1 MNQTISGSVAL
12 VTGGSR
18 GIGRSISLAVASRG
32 IKVAVN
38 YVSDQSAAGDVVN
51 ELRSKGGDGSA
62 FQADVASESDVTQ
75 MVKAVESELGP
86 IDLLVTNAGIGAPT
100 SHDDFDMETF
110 RKIMRVNVEGTV
122 LPVMA
127 VKDGMLSRGRGSIV
141 CISSIAGLRSRPRM
155 IAYSTSKEA
164 VIGFVR
170 NMAGALGP
178 DVRVNGIAPGLSK
191 TDMTESM
198 DAKVLADME
207 EEAFVKRLGV
217 PEDISG
223 AALFLL
229 SDDAG
234 FISGQT
240 FVVDGGRVT
249 LP

>member
-1 MNQTISGSVAL
+1 MNQTISDSVAL

-18 GIGRSISLAVASRG
+18 GIGRSISLGLASRG
-32 IKVAVN
+32 VKVAVN
-38 YVSDQSAAGDVVN
+38 YVSDQSAARDVVN

-62 FQADVASESDVTQ
+62 FQADVANESDVTQ
-75 MVKAVESELGP
+75 MVKVVESELGP

-100 SHDDFDMETF
+100 THDDFDMETF

-155 IAYSTSKEA
+155 IAYSTSKAA

-178 DVRVNGIAPGLSK
+178 DVRVNGIAPGLIK

>member
-1 MNQTISGSVAL
+1 
-12 VTGGSR
+12 
-18 GIGRSISLAVASRG
+18 
-32 IKVAVN
+32 
-38 YVSDQSAAGDVVN
+38 
-51 ELRSKGGDGSA
+51 
-62 FQADVASESDVTQ
+62 
-75 MVKAVESELGP
+75 
-86 IDLLVTNAGIGAPT
+86 
-100 SHDDFDMETF
+100 
-110 RKIMRVNVEGTV
+110 MRVNVEGTV

-155 IAYSTSKEA
+155 IAYSTSKAA

-178 DVRVNGIAPGLSK
+178 AVRVNGIAPGLIK

-198 DAKVLADME
+198 DPKVLADME

>member
-18 GIGRSISLAVASRG
+18 GIGRSISLALASRG

-141 CISSIAGLRSRPRM
+141 CISSIAGLRSRPGM
-155 IAYSTSKEA
+155 IAYSTSKAA

-178 DVRVNGIAPGLSK
+178 DVRVNGIAPGLIK

>member
-18 GIGRSISLAVASRG
+18 GIGRSISLALASRG

-155 IAYSTSKEA
+155 IAYSTSKAA

-178 DVRVNGIAPGLSK
+178 DVRVNGIAPGVIK

>member
-18 GIGRSISLAVASRG
+18 GIGRSISLGLASRG
-32 IKVAVN
+32 VKVAVN
-38 YVSDQSAAGDVVN
+38 YVSDQSAARDVVN

-62 FQADVASESDVTQ
+62 FQADVANESDVTQ
-75 MVKAVESELGP
+75 MVKVVESELGP

-100 SHDDFDMETF
+100 THDDFDMETF

-141 CISSIAGLRSRPRM
+141 CISSIAGLRSRPGM
-155 IAYSTSKEA
+155 IAYSTSKAA

-178 DVRVNGIAPGLSK
+178 DVRVNGIAPGLIK

>member
-18 GIGRSISLAVASRG
+18 GIGRSISLGLASRG
-32 IKVAVN
+32 VKVAVN
-38 YVSDQSAAGDVVN
+38 YVSDQSAARDVVN

-127 VKDGMLSRGRGSIV
+127 VKDGMLSRSRGSIV
-141 CISSIAGLRSRPRM
+141 CISSIAGLRSRPGM
-155 IAYSTSKEA
+155 IAYSTSKAA

-178 DVRVNGIAPGLSK
+178 DVRVNGIAPGLIK

>member
-1 MNQTISGSVAL
+1 M
-12 VTGGSR
+12 TGGSR
-18 GIGRSISLAVASRG
+18 GIGRSISLALASRG

-62 FQADVASESDVTQ
+62 FQADVASESDVAQ

-155 IAYSTSKEA
+155 IAYSTSKAA

-178 DVRVNGIAPGLSK
+178 DVRVNGIAPGLIK

>member
-18 GIGRSISLAVASRG
+18 GIGRSISLALASRG

-62 FQADVASESDVTQ
+62 FQADVANQSDVTQ
-75 MVKAVESELGP
+75 MVKVVESELGP

-100 SHDDFDMETF
+100 THDDFDMETF

-155 IAYSTSKEA
+155 IAYSTSKAA

-178 DVRVNGIAPGLSK
+178 DVRVNGIAPGLIK

-198 DAKVLADME
+198 GAKVLADME

>member
-18 GIGRSISLAVASRG
+18 GIGRSISLALASRG

-100 SHDDFDMETF
+100 AHDSFDMQTF

-155 IAYSTSKEA
+155 IAYSTSKAA

-178 DVRVNGIAPGLSK
+178 DVRVNGIAPGLIK

>member
-18 GIGRSISLAVASRG
+18 GIGRSISLGLASRG
-32 IKVAVN
+32 VKVAVN
-38 YVSDQSAAGDVVN
+38 YVSDQSAARDVVN

-62 FQADVASESDVTQ
+62 FQADVANESDVTQ
-75 MVKAVESELGP
+75 MVKVVESELGP

-100 SHDDFDMETF
+100 THDDFDMETF

-127 VKDGMLSRGRGSIV
+127 VKDGMLSRSRGSIV
-141 CISSIAGLRSRPRM
+141 CISSIAGLRSRPGM
-155 IAYSTSKEA
+155 IAYSTSKAA

-178 DVRVNGIAPGLSK
+178 DVRVNGIAPGLIK

>member
-18 GIGRSISLAVASRG
+18 GIGRSISLALASRG

-38 YVSDQSAAGDVVN
+38 YVSDQSAAEEVLN
-51 ELRSKGGDGSA
+51 ELRSNGGDGA
-62 FQADVASESDVTQ
+62 TFRADVADESDVTE

-100 SHDDFDMETF
+100 AHDSFDMQTF

-141 CISSIAGLRSRPRM
+141 CISSIAGLRSRTRM
-155 IAYSTSKEA
+155 IAYSTSKAA

-178 DVRVNGIAPGLSK
+178 DVRVNGIAPGLIK

-198 DAKVLADME
+198 DPKVLADME

-223 AALFLL
+223 AAVFLL
-229 SDDAG
+229 SDAAG

>member
-1 MNQTISGSVAL
+1 M
-12 VTGGSR
+12 
-18 GIGRSISLAVASRG
+18 
-32 IKVAVN
+32 
-38 YVSDQSAAGDVVN
+38 
-51 ELRSKGGDGSA
+51 
-62 FQADVASESDVTQ
+62 ADESDVTE

-100 SHDDFDMETF
+100 AHDSFDMQTF

-155 IAYSTSKEA
+155 IAYSTSKAA

-178 DVRVNGIAPGLSK
+178 DVRVNGIAPGLIK

-198 DAKVLADME
+198 DPKVLADME

-223 AALFLL
+223 AAVFLL
-229 SDDAG
+229 SDAAG

>member
-1 MNQTISGSVAL
+1 MNQTITGSVAL

-18 GIGRSISLAVASRG
+18 GIGRSISLALASRG

-155 IAYSTSKEA
+155 IAYSTSKAA

-178 DVRVNGIAPGLSK
+178 DVRVNGIAPGLIK

>member
-1 MNQTISGSVAL
+1 MNQTISGGVAL

-18 GIGRSISLAVASRG
+18 GIGRAISLALASRG
-32 IKVAVN
+32 VKVAVN
-38 YVSDQSAAGDVVN
+38 FVSDQSAAEEVVSGI
-51 ELRSKGGDGSA
+51 RSRGGEGGA
-62 FQADVASESDVTQ
+62 FRADVASESDVKE
-75 MVKAVESELGP
+75 MVAHVESELGP
-86 IDLLVTNAGIGAPT
+86 IDLLITNAGIGAPT
-100 SHDDFDMETF
+100 THDDFDMSTF

-122 LPVMA
+122 IPVMA
-127 VKDGMLSRGRGSIV
+127 VKDGMLSRDRGSIV

-155 IAYSTSKEA
+155 IAYSTSKAA

-178 DVRVNGIAPGLSK
+178 NVRVNGIAPGLIK

-198 DAKVLADME
+198 DPKVLADME

-217 PEDISG
+217 PDDIAG

-229 SDDAG
+229 SDNAS

>member
-1 MNQTISGSVAL
+1 
-12 VTGGSR
+12 
-18 GIGRSISLAVASRG
+18 
-32 IKVAVN
+32 
-38 YVSDQSAAGDVVN
+38 
-51 ELRSKGGDGSA
+51 
-62 FQADVASESDVTQ
+62 
-75 MVKAVESELGP
+75 
-86 IDLLVTNAGIGAPT
+86 
-100 SHDDFDMETF
+100 
-110 RKIMRVNVEGTV
+110 MRVNVEGTV

-155 IAYSTSKEA
+155 IAYSTSKAA

-178 DVRVNGIAPGLSK
+178 AVRVNGIAPGLIK

-198 DAKVLADME
+198 DPKLLADME

>member
-18 GIGRSISLAVASRG
+18 GIGRSISLALASRG
-32 IKVAVN
+32 IKVAIN

-155 IAYSTSKEA
+155 IAYSTSKAA

-178 DVRVNGIAPGLSK
+178 DVRVNGIAPGLIK

>member
-1 MNQTISGSVAL
+1 MSGILSGSVAL

-18 GIGRSISLAVASRG
+18 GIGRSISLALASRG
-32 IKVAVN
+32 VKVAVN
-38 YVSDQSAAGDVVN
+38 YVVDESAAEQVLSEIRAAGGEGDTF
-51 ELRSKGGDGSA
+51 R
-62 FQADVASESDVTQ
+62 ADVASEVDVHK
-75 MVKAVESELGP
+75 MLGRIESGLGP
-86 IDLLVTNAGIGAPT
+86 VDLLVTSAGIAEVTPHT
-100 SHDDFDMETF
+100 ELNIDRF
-110 RKIMRVNVEGTV
+110 REVMRVNVEGTF

-141 CISSIAGLRSRPRM
+141 CISSIAGLLSRPGM
-155 IAYSTSKEA
+155 IAYSTSKAA

-170 NMAGALGP
+170 SMAGALGP
-178 DVRVNGIAPGLSK
+178 NVRVNGVAPGLIR
-191 TDMTESM
+191 TDMSDAM
-198 DAKVLADME
+198 DPDLLSRME

-217 PEDISG
+217 PADIS
-223 AALFLL
+223 AAVLFLL

>member
-1 MNQTISGSVAL
+1 MNQTISGGVAL

-18 GIGRSISLAVASRG
+18 GIGRAISLALASRG
-32 IKVAVN
+32 VKVAVN
-38 YVSDQSAAGDVVN
+38 FVSDQSAAEEVVSGI
-51 ELRSKGGDGSA
+51 RSRGGEGGA
-62 FQADVASESDVTQ
+62 FRADVASESDVKE
-75 MVKAVESELGP
+75 MVAHVESELGP
-86 IDLLVTNAGIGAPT
+86 IDLLITNAGIGAPT
-100 SHDDFDMETF
+100 THDDFDMSTF

-122 LPVMA
+122 IPVMA
-127 VKDGMLSRGRGSIV
+127 VKDGMLSRGQGSIV

-155 IAYSTSKEA
+155 IAYSTSKAA

-178 DVRVNGIAPGLSK
+178 NVRVNGIAPGLIK

-198 DAKVLADME
+198 DPKVLADME

-217 PEDISG
+217 PDDIAG

-229 SDDAG
+229 SDNAS

>member
-18 GIGRSISLAVASRG
+18 GIGRSISLGLASRG
-32 IKVAVN
+32 VKVAVN
-38 YVSDQSAAGDVVN
+38 YVSDQSAARDVVN

-155 IAYSTSKEA
+155 IAYSTSKAA

-178 DVRVNGIAPGLSK
+178 DVRVNGIAPGLIK

>member
-1 MNQTISGSVAL
+1 MGSEMCIRD
-12 VTGGSR
+12 S
-18 GIGRSISLAVASRG
+18 SISLALASRG

-155 IAYSTSKEA
+155 IAYSTSKAA

-178 DVRVNGIAPGLSK
+178 DVRVNGIAPGLIK